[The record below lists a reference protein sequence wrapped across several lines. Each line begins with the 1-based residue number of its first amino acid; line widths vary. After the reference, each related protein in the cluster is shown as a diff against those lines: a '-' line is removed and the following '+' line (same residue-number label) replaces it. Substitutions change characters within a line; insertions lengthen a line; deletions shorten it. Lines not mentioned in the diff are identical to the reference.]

1 MLKKGLNVSTAIKWK
16 NPSAPAKMAA
26 TCMECHCD
34 YGKVVGVMAKDKSGE
49 TIKINAKAV
58 VVATGGFA
66 NNNLI

>member
-16 NPSAPAKMAA
+16 NPSAPAKMA
-26 TCMECHCD
+26 TCMECHGD
-34 YGKVVGVMAKDKSGE
+34 YGKVVGVMAEDKFAE
-49 TIKINAKAV
+49 TIRINAKAV